1 VQGLE
6 IEALIEYVKLLQE
19 GDSTLEAR
27 KKILIEQREKLIARI
42 EAIQKAID
50 KLNFKIEYYES
61 LLLSLER
68 EFKKEKITSK

>member
-1 VQGLE
+1 MQGLE